1 MHNYHQPLIP
11 GESYHLFSR
20 AVGNEKLFKSQE
32 NYRYFLSKFDSHTN
46 RVAELYTYS
55 LIPNHFHLLVRIKS
69 AEVIIPFYEEIKQK
83 PFHPLVTDLSDF
95 IMERFSNW
103 LNGYTKAF
111 NKMYRRK
118 GALFMDYLRR
128 SHARNDADFAHFV
141 FYVHKNAVHHG
152 LTKAIGEWEW
162 DGYKTLLSDL
172 PTQLLRDELLGFFE
186 GKEALVKYHQR
197 TIELKVEDWVDI

>member
-32 NYRYFLSKFDSHTN
+32 NYRYFLNKFDSHTN
-46 RVAELYTYS
+46 RVAGLYTYS

-69 AEVIIPFYEEIKQK
+69 AETIIPFYEEIKQK
-83 PFHPLVTDLSDF
+83 PFDPLVTNLSDF

-118 GALFMDYLRR
+118 GSLFMDYLRR
-128 SHARNDADFAHFV
+128 SHAKNDADFANFV
-141 FYVHKNAVHHG
+141 FYLHKNAVHHG
-152 LTKAIGEWEW
+152 LTKTIGDWEW
-162 DGYKTLLSDL
+162 DGYKILLNDL
-172 PTQLLRDELLGFFE
+172 PNQLLRKELLEFFGGE
-186 GKEALVKYHQR
+186 DAFVKYHER
-197 TIELKVEDWVDI
+197 TIESKAEDWVDI

>member
-32 NYRYFLSKFDSHTN
+32 NYRYFLNKFDSHTN
-46 RVAELYTYS
+46 RVAGLYTYS

-69 AEVIIPFYEEIKQK
+69 AETIILFYEEIKQK
-83 PFHPLVTDLSDF
+83 PFDPLVTNLSDF

-118 GALFMDYLRR
+118 GSLFMDYLRR
-128 SHARNDADFAHFV
+128 SHAKNDADFANFV
-141 FYVHKNAVHHG
+141 FYLHKNAVHHG
-152 LTKAIGEWEW
+152 LTKTIGDWEW
-162 DGYKTLLSDL
+162 DGYKILLNDL
-172 PTQLLRDELLGFFE
+172 PNQLLRKELLEFFGGE
-186 GKEALVKYHQR
+186 DAFVKYHER
-197 TIELKVEDWVDI
+197 TIESKAEDWVDI